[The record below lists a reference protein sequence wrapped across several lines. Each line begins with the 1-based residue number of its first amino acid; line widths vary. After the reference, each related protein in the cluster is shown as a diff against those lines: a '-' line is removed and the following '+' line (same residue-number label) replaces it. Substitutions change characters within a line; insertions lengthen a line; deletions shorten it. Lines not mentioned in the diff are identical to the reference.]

1 MWLAMW
7 RTILLKW
14 DSLVLAVGSML
25 YGIQLYVQP
34 NILQDYKVYQLI
46 REMFDNR
53 FIGVVFIFLGIS
65 KIVGIV
71 RSNRILKKYTMR
83 GLLFVWLLFM
93 IAFVITPP
101 PNTIWIMA
109 FIMFMLGLGIV
120 IREE

>member
-1 MWLAMW
+1 MW
-7 RTILLKW
+7 RLILLKW
-14 DSLVLAVGSML
+14 DSLVLAVGSIL

-53 FIGVVFIFLGIS
+53 FIGAVFIFLGIS

-71 RSNRILKKYTMR
+71 SNNRILKKYTMR